1 MKKVMFVVFVL
12 LSVLLLATVVFADGG
27 GLWLSGG
34 QGRNNNRNQAAESKI
49 NPDNVSSLVPLWTIT
64 TGDGPGGAR
73 DDISA
78 TPAVDGEYVYFP
90 DWSGN
95 LFKAD
100 RRTLEVIWKRQISE
114 YTGVPNDFARA
125 TPAIDGDLLIFGTQ
139 SGQLASA
146 AHVVAVD
153 KNSGDLVWAT
163 QADDY
168 FGSIVTQSAAVFDG
182 RVYVGVSSFEE
193 FLAAVIPGYECCQF
207 RGSMMALDVHTGAVL
222 WKTYTAPEGYSGNAV
237 WGSTPVVDTKRG
249 SIYISTG
256 NNYSVPDDVLACI
269 GGTEDPDEQRDCLAA
284 DNYFDAVM
292 ALDWHTG
299 EVKWSTIAIPFD
311 VWTVGCLDL
320 GLPPQN
326 CPDPEGPDFDFGQAP
341 MLIKAEKGKNKQ
353 ELLGVGQKSGQFWAL
368 NPDTGEVVWVTQVS
382 PGGVAG
388 GLMWG
393 SAFDGDHI
401 YTSSA
406 NSERKP
412 WVLADGSSTN
422 SGIWSALD
430 PLTGEIIWQTANPT
444 PFAQAGGAVSSA
456 NGVVYACSQDDVG
469 YMYAMDADTGEIL
482 WSFASGGACN
492 AGAAVVNGM
501 VYWGSGYDSFGGTG
515 NDKFYAFGLS
525 Q

>member
-1 MKKVMFVVFVL
+1 MPFN
-12 LSVLLLATVVFADGG
+12 FAP
-27 GLWLSGG
+27 
-34 QGRNNNRNQAAESKI
+34 GRNNNRNQAAESKI

-114 YTGVPNDFARA
+114 YTGVSNDFACA

-163 QADDY
+163 Q
-168 FGSIVTQSAAVFDG
+168 
-182 RVYVGVSSFEE
+182 
-193 FLAAVIPGYECCQF
+193 
-207 RGSMMALDVHTGAVL
+207 
-222 WKTYTAPEGYSGNAV
+222 
-237 WGSTPVVDTKRG
+237 
-249 SIYISTG
+249 
-256 NNYSVPDDVLACI
+256 
-269 GGTEDPDEQRDCLAA
+269 A

-368 NPDTGEVVWVTQVS
+368 NPDTGEVVWVTQVG
-382 PGGVAG
+382 PGGVVG

-515 NDKFYAFGLS
+515 NDKFYAFGLN